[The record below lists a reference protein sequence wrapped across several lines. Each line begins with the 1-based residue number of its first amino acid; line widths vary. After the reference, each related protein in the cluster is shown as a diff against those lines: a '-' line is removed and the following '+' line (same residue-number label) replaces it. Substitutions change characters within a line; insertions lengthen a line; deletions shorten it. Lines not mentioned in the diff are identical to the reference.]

1 MKYYT
6 DKDAEIAFNEYFNAA
21 GLDSRN
27 YGINLKKN
35 GVIGVSIK
43 NADKRMAGI
52 GEVGTEIY
60 TKKINGLKANTA
72 AVLFPRKGG
81 GYIGFKNPNF
91 KQTEALRLA
100 LKDINIFDDNL
111 NLIEAKDKLK
121 SVQQKA
127 ASVPK
132 PLGASGQP
140 AATPE
145 PAPTAAEAHAN
156 PQSGGGQSTQSKAS
170 VGAGKVTQPAPTPV
184 SESAPTPTGAQS
196 ATLTN
201 RQSAPTEKL
210 TNLQKQFREKFPL
223 KSEPKPEPSKAVK
236 AGFFSEKASIS
247 NFDENFSLTDARKRQ
262 LLETKWNKTLDEIS
276 PGAKQYT
283 DKSMKRAM
291 EKFSND
297 YNLGVDLSNYKTSM
311 LGRIANRVRGNKNIS
326 KEEALER
333 TLGAYSKKTNEYIN
347 NLKEQHQSGK
357 ITDRQYMKRANRG
370 WTRAAANGGKRVPKS
385 RNLGKLGWKGKA
397 GAAAALLALG
407 GVIGNQ
413 FSGGHQS
420 NAQLYNPNP
429 QPQYAN

>member
-1 MKYYT
+1 MIFTEDEARKEYNHLFN
-6 DKDAEIAFNEYFNAA
+6 DKIN
-21 GLDSRN
+21 GHRRRTISKKLRN
-27 YGINLKKN
+27 R
-35 GVIGVSIK
+35 GVIGVSFTNEDIH
-43 NADKRMAGI
+43 KRMSVEAKDLEKYEHYVKQPTLLG
-52 GEVGTEIY
+52 
-60 TKKINGLKANTA
+60 KSLL
-72 AVLFPRKGG
+72 VLFPKKDG
-81 GYIGFKNPNF
+81 GYFGFKNPFSKNPI
-91 KQTEALRLA
+91 KNMRLPY
-100 LKDINIFDDNL
+100 KDTDDIIMFDGNL
-111 NLIEAKDKLK
+111 NRI
-121 SVQQKA
+121 KA
-127 ASVPK
+127 NAVPT
-132 PLGASGQP
+132 SG
-140 AATPE
+140 
-145 PAPTAAEAHAN
+145 PT
-156 PQSGGGQSTQSKAS
+156 STGTSE
-170 VGAGKVTQPAPTPV
+170 QPAPTVETSSEQQTGETTKTQTRQSTPEQPV
-184 SESAPTPTGAQS
+184 I
-196 ATLTN
+196 N
-201 RQSAPTEKL
+201 RQAEAQIEKPSI
-210 TNLQKQFREKFPL
+210 QKQFREKFPL

-247 NFDENFSLTDARKRQ
+247 NFDENFSLTNARKRQ

-276 PGAKQYT
+276 PGAKRYT

-347 NLKEQHQSGK
+347 NLKEQYQSGK
-357 ITDRQYMKRANRG
+357 ITDRQYMRRANRG

-385 RNLGKLGWKGKA
+385 RNLEKLGWKGKA

>member
-1 MKYYT
+1 MKEYTYEDAKKAYNDYYSST
-6 DKDAEIAFNEYFNAA
+6 GKNNKF
-21 GLDSRN
+21 LRSTLR
-27 YGINLKKN
+27 KN
-35 GVIGVSIK
+35 GVFGVVLSDDVNEKGDYYYKDVGISRTK
-43 NADKRMAGI
+43 NDF
-52 GEVGTEIY
+52 T
-60 TKKINGLKANTA
+60 
-72 AVLFPRKGG
+72 LFPKKGG
-81 GYIGFKNPNF
+81 GFIGIESPYHREIREQLGRSDLIGDHVFNENLEMEYSEDLPII
-91 KQTEALRLA
+91 QGTEAH
-100 LKDINIFDDNL
+100 
-111 NLIEAKDKLK
+111 
-121 SVQQKA
+121 V
-127 ASVPK
+127 
-132 PLGASGQP
+132 
-140 AATPE
+140 
-145 PAPTAAEAHAN
+145 N
-156 PQSGGGQSTQSKAS
+156 PQDEGGQSTQSRTS
-170 VGAGKVTQPAPTPV
+170 VGAGEVTQPAPK
-184 SESAPTPTGAQS
+184 SAPT
-196 ATLTN
+196 
-201 RQSAPTEKL
+201 PTEKL

-333 TLGAYSKKTNEYIN
+333 TFGAYSKKTNEYIN
-347 NLKEQHQSGK
+347 NLKEQYQSGK

-370 WTRAAANGGKRVPKS
+370 WTRAAANGGKRVPKD

>member
-1 MKYYT
+1 MEEYTYEEAKKAYNDYYSST
-6 DKDAEIAFNEYFNAA
+6 GKNNKF
-21 GLDSRN
+21 LRSTLR
-27 YGINLKKN
+27 KN
-35 GVIGVSIK
+35 GVFGVVLSDDVNEKGDYYYKDVGISRTK
-43 NADKRMAGI
+43 NDF
-52 GEVGTEIY
+52 T
-60 TKKINGLKANTA
+60 
-72 AVLFPRKGG
+72 LFPKKGG
-81 GYIGFKNPNF
+81 GFIGIENPHHREVREKLGRSDLIGDHVFNENL
-91 KQTEALRLA
+91 KMEYSEDLPIIQGTEAH
-100 LKDINIFDDNL
+100 
-111 NLIEAKDKLK
+111 
-121 SVQQKA
+121 V
-127 ASVPK
+127 
-132 PLGASGQP
+132 
-140 AATPE
+140 
-145 PAPTAAEAHAN
+145 N
-156 PQSGGGQSTQSKAS
+156 PQDGGGRSTQPKTS
-170 VGAGKVTQPAPTPV
+170 VGAGEVTQPAPTPV
-184 SESAPTPTGAQS
+184 SESAPTPAGAQS

-210 TNLQKQFREKFPL
+210 ANLQKQFREKFPL
-223 KSEPKPEPSKAVK
+223 KSESKPEPQKPQK

-247 NFDENFSLTDARKRQ
+247 DFDENFSLTNARKRQ

-276 PGAKQYT
+276 PGAKRYT

-297 YNLGVDLSNYKTSM
+297 YNLDLDLSNYKTSM
-311 LGRIANRVRGNKNIS
+311 LGRIANRIRGNKNIS

-333 TLGAYSKKTNEYIN
+333 TFGAYSKKTNEYIN
-347 NLKEQHQSGK
+347 NLKEQYQSGK

-370 WTRAAANGGKRVPKS
+370 WTRAAANGGKRVPKD

>member
-1 MKYYT
+1 MEEYT
-6 DKDAEIAFNEYFNAA
+6 YEEAEKAFNEYFNAV

-43 NADKRMAGI
+43 NADKRMAGT
-52 GEVGTEIY
+52 EKVGTETYI
-60 TKKINGLKANTA
+60 KKINGLKANTA

-91 KQTEALRLA
+91 KQTEVLRLA
-100 LKDINIFDDNL
+100 LKDVNIFDDNL
-111 NLIEAKDKLK
+111 NLTEAKDKPK

-127 ASVPK
+127 ASAPK

-145 PAPTAAEAHAN
+145 PAPTAAETHAN
-156 PQSGGGQSTQSKAS
+156 PQNEGGQSTQSRTS
-170 VGAGKVTQPAPTPV
+170 VGAEEVTQPAPTPV
-184 SESAPTPTGAQS
+184 SEPAPTPT
-196 ATLTN
+196 
-201 RQSAPTEKL
+201 EKL
-210 TNLQKQFREKFPL
+210 ANLQKQFREKFPL

-236 AGFFSEKASIS
+236 AGFFSEKAFFS

-276 PGAKQYT
+276 PGAKRYT

-347 NLKEQHQSGK
+347 NLKEQYQSGK
-357 ITDRQYMKRANRG
+357 ITDRQYMRRANRG
-370 WTRAAANGGKRVPKS
+370 WTRAAANGGERVPES
-385 RNLGKLGWKGKA
+385 RNLGKLGWKGK
-397 GAAAALLALG
+397 GLAAVGLVALG
-407 GVIGNQ
+407 GVISNM
-413 FSGGHQS
+413 FSGGKKS
-420 NAQLYNPNP
+420 NAELYNPNP
-429 QPQYAN
+429 QPQYYS